1 MSAVADMTLDAGR
14 LKRLRTEA
22 GLTQQELATRAGL
35 SMAIVISL
43 EQGRR
48 TNPRLDTLRKLAKAL
63 GCTAGQL
70 IGDDPPP
77 AKGKGRRRK

>member
-1 MSAVADMTLDAGR
+1 MTVVEAMTLDAEL
-14 LKRLRTEA
+14 LKTLRAQA

-35 SMAIVISL
+35 SIALVVSL

-48 TNPRLDTLRKLAKAL
+48 NNPRLDTLRKLAKGL

-70 IGDDPPP
+70 IGDEPPP
-77 AKGKGRRRK
+77 RRRGGKGG